1 MLTTAFDGLTVLD
14 PTRYTVS
21 GLMDGDVAEVVV
33 QGSGSDITFAVL
45 IYRPKRNAE
54 NEVIGRRTDR
64 QECYELNAET
74 PDGLTVK
81 VETVP
86 VYTVEEEE
94 EI

>member
-1 MLTTAFDGLTVLD
+1 M
-14 PTRYTVS
+14 
-21 GLMDGDVAEVVV
+21 
-33 QGSGSDITFAVL
+33 
-45 IYRPKRNAE
+45 
-54 NEVIGRRTDR
+54 IGRRTDR